1 MFFSPEAIRRAVN
14 KKSSSTDLASA
25 ASFNQRPSPPAISH
39 LSSSADLLSAC
50 SSINQRPSPPPASIL
65 VNNLPVEEQKQP
77 ASYVFLP
84 IAEVTSNVTSGK
96 STPLSGRDTPTISD
110 WQQAELKPVV
120 KGRERGAVSYSV
132 PEHVALLQ
140 LMLTQPNSFN
150 VSESSEEWRELH
162 KQMCNSYY
170 LPTGNNPR
178 PSVTLHGHLVEMYG
192 AFKKAVRSLSLQPG
206 APKCPTSYN
215 VTEEEQIKEYVDCL
229 YNVVISCKKKYMPK
243 TWWSVDVLSLL
254 LALHLQYAAQ
264 YSGGEQ
270 TLPWLEGKAVET
282 KTKFERD
289 QKNRELEIK
298 MKRQKEEEE
307 NEEAAKNRKVVAES
321 SIKLTETLAAFVSN
335 RGSDNTSIDD
345 KLNTFKTD
353 LLQQLDAR
361 EQAAE
366 ARIASKL
373 DEKFGDLLR
382 VLRGG

>member
-39 LSSSADLLSAC
+39 LSSSADLLSA
-50 SSINQRPSPPPASIL
+50 SSSSSQRPSPLPASIL
-65 VNNLPVEEQKQP
+65 INNLPVEVEKQP

-345 KLNTFKTD
+345 KLNTFKID

-382 VLRGG
+382 ILRGG